1 MARMRAPHVTRP
13 PQWVMDDGA
22 GAPPTSA
29 SAFRNSLRDL
39 RISGARPGAQCP
51 VPVGRRHGREPI
63 D

>member
-1 MARMRAPHVTRP
+1 
-13 PQWVMDDGA
+13 MDDGA

-39 RISGARPGAQCP
+39 RISGARPAAQCP